1 MTQEN
6 KNPDQTPI
14 NDGASMEEIL
24 SSIRQAMSDQAP
36 NSKETQEEPPAA
48 QEDVLELHKPVQWSD
63 DASEEVAPIKAPD
76 SLLSEDAEE
85 RTRRVLHTLD
95 EQIQRKQT
103 HDIEQ
108 AYFALEKMLRPILT
122 KWCDKHLPSIV
133 TQSVQKEI
141 KALVRNLSQK
151 RDE

>member
-1 MTQEN
+1 
-6 KNPDQTPI
+6 
-14 NDGASMEEIL
+14 
-24 SSIRQAMSDQAP
+24 MSEQAP
-36 NSKETQEEPPAA
+36 DHEEAPQEA
-48 QEDVLELHKPVQWSD
+48 QEQPPESDVLELHKPVQWSD
-63 DASEEVAPIKAPD
+63 ETVEDIPDVPPIQKAP
-76 SLLSEDAEE
+76 STLLSEDAEE
-85 RTRRVLHTLD
+85 RTRRVLNSLD

-103 HDIEQ
+103 HEIEQ

-122 KWCDKHLPSIV
+122 RWCDKHLPAIV

>member
-6 KNPDQTPI
+6 NNPDQAPT

-24 SSIRQAMSDQAP
+24 SSIRQAMSEHTPDR
-36 NSKETQEEPPAA
+36 NQEEPAA
-48 QEDVLELHKPVQWSD
+48 PPPEQDVLELHKPVQWND
-63 DASEEVAPIKAPD
+63 DNTEEVAPIKPP
-76 SLLSEDAEE
+76 STLLSEEAEE
-85 RTRRVLHTLD
+85 RTRRVLNTLD

-103 HDIEQ
+103 HEIEQ

-122 KWCDKHLPSIV
+122 SWCDKHLPSIV

-151 RDE
+151 RDA